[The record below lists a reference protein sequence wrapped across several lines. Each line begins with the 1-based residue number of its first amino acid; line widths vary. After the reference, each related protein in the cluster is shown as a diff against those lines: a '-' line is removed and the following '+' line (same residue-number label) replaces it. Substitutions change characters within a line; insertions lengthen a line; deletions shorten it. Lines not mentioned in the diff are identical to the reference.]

1 MDSFT
6 HLHNHT
12 EYSMLD
18 GAQKLKPMFEEVA
31 RQGMPAVAMSDH
43 GNMFGAY
50 DFYSTSRKFPD
61 VKPIIGIEAYVA
73 PSSRLNRKREF
84 WNPAGA
90 RQVSD
95 DMEATKDVSGGGRYT
110 HMTMW
115 ARNAR
120 GLRNL
125 FRLST
130 EASYTGQYPAG
141 KPRMDMELIA
151 EHSEGIIGTT
161 GCPSGA
167 IQTRLRLGQYDEA
180 RKTAAAYQEI
190 LGKEN
195 YFLELMDHGLS
206 IESQVRG
213 DLLRL
218 AKELGIPLLAT
229 NDAHYIH
236 ANQADAHDN
245 LLCIGTGKN
254 KSDENRFKF
263 SGTGYYL
270 KTAQEMRSLFS
281 ELPEA
286 CDNTLLI
293 AERVESYDEVFA
305 MVDEMPDY
313 PDVPDGATQ
322 EEWLRQECLKGLEKR
337 YGVPLPAEVMQRFET
352 EMSVIGPMGF
362 SSYFL
367 IVADICRYARDNG
380 IPVGPGRGS
389 ATGSIVAY
397 ATRITELCPL
407 EQGLLFERF
416 LNPERINPPD
426 VDLDFDDRQR
436 EKMVRYVSEKYGAEY
451 TSMVITF
458 GKIKAKNA
466 IKDAARILEFPYQQG
481 ERITKALP
489 PDVNGNPV
497 PLDGILDPEHPRYGE
512 CGDVREMYESEPDVK
527 KIIDTAKG
535 VEGLTRNTGV
545 HAAAVI
551 ISKTPLVER
560 IPLHMRTKDEARIA
574 GFDYPS
580 CESLGLLKMDF
591 LGLRNLGIID
601 HALKIIKK
609 NRNVHLVTVD
619 PMDGDPDKRAIPLDD
634 KKTFSLLAKGDTLG
648 VFQLDGGGM
657 RALLKLMEPTRFEDI
672 AAALALYRPG
682 PMAAN
687 AHTNYALRQNGKQ
700 KPEPIHPELKEVL
713 DPILGSTHHLL
724 VYQEQIMAVARELAG
739 YTLGGA
745 DMLRRAMGKKKPEV
759 LASEWDKFRTGME
772 GKRYSPEAVQA
783 LWDVMLPF
791 SGYAF
796 NKCVSGKTVVTR
808 AGRGGNPWTQSVE
821 NLANRIHGREDYDGN
836 GCRFC
841 RTGTPV
847 GKQEACS
854 PCRSWRKKWSMQKG
868 MNAIGRVGDRLQQVR
883 ITDVFR
889 QGVKPLWKMTLDN
902 GMSIE
907 STSNHRHLTSGGWRE
922 LSQISVGDEV
932 CVMAEGDWGSSLRSE
947 FVGGK
952 AWTKI
957 HGYTVAE
964 RAHGKAGPFLHGRNA
979 EFKRNTATLER
990 KCARCG
996 EAEGRLERAHLNGD
1010 PTDNSKENL
1019 AILCNSCHKRQDY
1032 ANGGRRKRWAKGRS
1046 IDTSRVVS
1054 IEYIG
1059 KKMTY
1064 DVTVDSEDHSWV
1076 ANDGIVTHNSHTA
1089 GYGLISYWTAYLK
1102 ANYPAEYMAAL
1113 LTSVQDDKDKAG
1125 TYLADARRLGI
1136 KVLPPD
1142 VNESVGDFTA
1152 VGDAVRF
1159 GLRSVRNVGDGLIEA
1174 VIKARETKGAF
1185 TSFADYVDKV
1195 DLPGLNKRGLESLI
1209 KGGAFDSLGHSRK
1222 GLSTVY
1228 EMAVDA
1234 AIPGKKAASYGQDDL
1249 FSELATGVEGG
1260 VSFGLPVEI
1269 SSEEW
1274 PRKILLSLER
1284 EMLGLYVSAHPLDG
1298 TEHILSKRRDS
1309 TVIDLLTSDRTEGV
1323 VRLAGLITNVQHKV
1337 TRKGK
1342 SYAIVSLADR
1352 DGEIDVLFF
1361 ASAYTLA
1368 SSVLIE
1374 DSVVSVQ
1381 GQINERDGAI
1391 SIFGQ
1396 EVQVLD
1402 VSSAEVDGG
1411 PLVRITFPATKVTPE
1426 SVSALKQILHNHPGE
1441 ADILLRVTGPCKT
1454 TVYRLDAQV
1463 DKDRVEPEIARAFG
1477 VRCLEA
1483 VD

>member
-31 RQGMPAVAMSDH
+31 RQEMPAVAMSDH

-50 DFYSTSRKFPD
+50 DFYSTSQKFPD

-84 WNPAGA
+84 WNPGGA

-141 KPRMDMELIA
+141 KPRMDMDLIA

-218 AKELGIPLLAT
+218 AKELDIPLLAT

-236 ANQADAHDN
+236 ASQADAHDN

-293 AERVESYDEVFA
+293 TERVESYDEVFA

-313 PDVPDGATQ
+313 PDVPDGVTQ

-466 IKDAARILEFPYQQG
+466 IKDSARILGFTYQQG

-489 PDVNGNPV
+489 PDIMGNSV
-497 PLDGILDPEHPRYGE
+497 PLDGIFDPEHPRYGE
-512 CGDVREMYESEPDVK
+512 CGEVRAMYEDESDFNVK
-527 KIIDTAKG
+527 TIIDAARG

-551 ISKTPLVER
+551 ISRTPLVER
-560 IPLHMRTKDEARIA
+560 IPLHMRAKDEARIA

-601 HALKIIKK
+601 HALKIIKR

-619 PMDGDPDKRAIPLDD
+619 PMDGDPGKKVIPLDD

-700 KPEPIHPELKEVL
+700 NPDPIHPELKEVL

-724 VYQEQIMAVARELAG
+724 VYQEQIMKISQVLAG
-739 YTLGGA
+739 YSLGGA

-759 LASEWDKFRTGME
+759 LAAEWDKFRPGME
-772 GKRYSPEAVQA
+772 AKGYSPEAVRA
-783 LWDVMLPF
+783 IWDVMLPF

-796 NKCVSGKTVVTR
+796 NK
-808 AGRGGNPWTQSVE
+808 
-821 NLANRIHGREDYDGN
+821 
-836 GCRFC
+836 
-841 RTGTPV
+841 
-847 GKQEACS
+847 
-854 PCRSWRKKWSMQKG
+854 
-868 MNAIGRVGDRLQQVR
+868 
-883 ITDVFR
+883 
-889 QGVKPLWKMTLDN
+889 
-902 GMSIE
+902 
-907 STSNHRHLTSGGWRE
+907 
-922 LSQISVGDEV
+922 
-932 CVMAEGDWGSSLRSE
+932 
-947 FVGGK
+947 
-952 AWTKI
+952 
-957 HGYTVAE
+957 
-964 RAHGKAGPFLHGRNA
+964 
-979 EFKRNTATLER
+979 
-990 KCARCG
+990 
-996 EAEGRLERAHLNGD
+996 
-1010 PTDNSKENL
+1010 
-1019 AILCNSCHKRQDY
+1019 
-1032 ANGGRRKRWAKGRS
+1032 
-1046 IDTSRVVS
+1046 
-1054 IEYIG
+1054 
-1059 KKMTY
+1059 
-1064 DVTVDSEDHSWV
+1064 
-1076 ANDGIVTHNSHTA
+1076 SHTA

-1152 VGDAVRF
+1152 VGDTVRF

-1174 VIKARETKGAF
+1174 VVKARETKGTF

-1222 GLSTVY
+1222 GLSAAY
-1228 EMAVDA
+1228 EMAADA

-1249 FSELATGVEGG
+1249 FSELATGVDGG
-1260 VSFGLPVEI
+1260 VPFGLPVEI

-1309 TVIDLLTSDRTEGV
+1309 TVIDLITSDRTEGV
-1323 VRLAGLITNVQHKV
+1323 VRLAGLITSVQHKV
-1337 TRKGK
+1337 TKKGK

-1352 DGEIDVLFF
+1352 DGEIEILFF
-1361 ASAYTLA
+1361 SSAYALV
-1368 SSVLIE
+1368 SSVLVE

-1381 GQINERDGAI
+1381 GQINERDGVI

-1411 PLVRITFPATKVTPE
+1411 QFVRIRFPSAKVTPE
-1426 SVSALKQILHNHPGE
+1426 SVAALKRILHDHPGE
-1441 ADILLRVTGPCKT
+1441 TDILLQVNGPRKT

-1463 DKDRVEPEIARAFG
+1463 DKDRVEPEIARTFG
-1477 VRCLEA
+1477 VRCIEA